1 MKTEDK
7 YKYLVL
13 LLSAKKVSLYMY
25 DKVNFEKL
33 HLSSS
38 DSIEA
43 YERDMPEKVGKFSDA
58 HDHKEALL
66 DKFLLHI
73 DKAMGAILNE
83 HPVPLFVLGT
93 KKVTG
98 HFHKI
103 TKHHKAVADYIDGN
117 YNEHTLPELKE
128 VLAHPILALGFVK
141 E

>member
-13 LLSAKKVSLYMY
+13 LLSAKKVSLYLY

-33 HLSSS
+33 PLTSS

-66 DKFLLHI
+66 DKFL
-73 DKAMGAILNE
+73 
-83 HPVPLFVLGT
+83 
-93 KKVTG
+93 
-98 HFHKI
+98 
-103 TKHHKAVADYIDGN
+103 
-117 YNEHTLPELKE
+117 
-128 VLAHPILALGFVK
+128 
-141 E
+141 